1 MVLLKKTGGLALY
14 LNSADV
20 LMQKWLM
27 VYSGQVL
34 NNVRT
39 VYNKM
44 DEPRGIRGD
53 DHK

>member
-1 MVLLKKTGGLALY
+1 
-14 LNSADV
+14 
-20 LMQKWLM
+20 

-53 DHK
+53 DHKWIQRFSRKT